1 MLLYHLE
8 LGPET
13 ALVYYYI
20 IIHYTLLC
28 INFFEFFSTGQKF
41 ALLEAKT
48 VLSTL
53 FRRFHFTYDMNKHG
67 PIKPGF
73 EVIKEG
79 IPLIITPITKH

>member
-1 MLLYHLE
+1 MIFKN
-8 LGPET
+8 
-13 ALVYYYI
+13 I
-20 IIHYTLLC
+20 I
-28 INFFEFFSTGQKF
+28 FTGQKF

-53 FRRFHFTYDMNKHG
+53 FRRFTFIYDMNKHG